1 MFDDLSAH
9 KEEFVKRA
17 QVAVVGSGPAG
28 LTLAKI
34 LVKKGLD
41 VILISSGTVLYDRKQ
56 QDLYDGKI
64 VDDIPL
70 VPLSA
75 SRLRM
80 FGGTSNHWTGHCG
93 PFDDIDFQTRG
104 FIPGSGWPIVPAEF
118 KKYYKDAQ
126 ELLELGTYKYS
137 FTSNEEPQIFSE
149 SGDFQSSYLSQNPY
163 RFGPEW
169 RDFFEKSKNCYV
181 LENANLTSVT
191 IDENGRSISALGVR
205 SIGGQTA
212 KIVCDYAVLACGGIE
227 NARILLNSPLSARLP
242 CLGHYY
248 AFHPRVVGAQL
259 HLAKPLT
266 KNNVFQWHQID
277 GATKKQF
284 IKYTANFQITKEQ
297 PNYAMNLLNRY
308 SKRSPEFLAAL
319 RLRNRVRGDS
329 FEGDISDDLLSV
341 VSNLGGLIS
350 EYSNHKSLGA
360 IDTLDLMTYIDPT
373 PNFSNKITLNED
385 KDEMGVN
392 RCTALW
398 KPSDDDIKYTYEFN
412 IKFAEMVG
420 SSGLGRVK
428 IHPLLK
434 DRATFTKLVQDSS
447 GGGHQMGTT
456 RISNSLES
464 GVVDKN
470 LKVHDVNNLFCAGSS
485 VFPTYSWVNPTMTIV
500 ALSVRLADHI
510 SRLNEQA

>member
-1 MFDDLSAH
+1 VFDDLNAH
-9 KEEFVKRA
+9 KKEFAKRG

-28 LTLAKI
+28 LTLAKK
-34 LVKKGLD
+34 LSEKGLG
-41 VILISSGTVLYDRKQ
+41 VILISSGTFLYDRKQ
-56 QDLYDGKI
+56 QDLYSGKI

-93 PFDDIDFQTRG
+93 PFDDIDFQSRD
-104 FIPGSGWPIVPAEF
+104 FIPDSGWPIDPAEF

-126 ELLELGTYKYS
+126 ELLELGAYKY
-137 FTSNEEPQIFSE
+137 FHTPTEGPEIFPE
-149 SGDFQSSYLSQNPY
+149 LGDFQSNYLIQNPF

-169 RDFFEKSKNCYV
+169 RDFFEKSESCYV

-191 IDENGRSISALGVR
+191 MSDDGRSISTLGVR

-212 KIVCDYAVLACGGIE
+212 KIDCDYVVLACGGIE
-227 NARILLNSPLSARLP
+227 NARILLNSPVSARLP

-266 KNNVFQWHQID
+266 KNNVFQWHQVD

-284 IKYTANFQITKEQ
+284 IKYTSDFQITKEQ

-319 RLRNRVRGDS
+319 RLRNRVLGDS
-329 FEGDISDDLLSV
+329 FEGDVSDDLLSV
-341 VSNLGGLIS
+341 VGNLGGLIS
-350 EYSNHKSLGA
+350 EYTNHKSLGA
-360 IDTLDLMTYIDPT
+360 IDTLDLMTYVDPT
-373 PNFSNKITLNED
+373 PTFGNKITLNKD

-398 KPSDDDIKYTYEFN
+398 RPSDDDIKYTYEFN

-428 IHPLLK
+428 INPLLT

-456 RISNSLES
+456 RISNSLAS

-470 LKVHDVNNLFCAGSS
+470 LKVHDVKNLFCAGSS

-510 SRLNEQA
+510 STLNELA